1 MRITLTSGTE
11 AEVARPAG
19 DARMGLV
26 VAPDIYGLRPLY
38 EDICRRLADEWDMVT
53 IAVEPFPGQDLGPDL
68 DPRYAAVPS
77 KFDMDALRDLVEAA
91 DETACDRVG
100 LIGFCMGGM
109 YAFKAA
115 GLRRFDRIASF
126 YGMIRVPE
134 AWQGA
139 GQEEPLQYLA
149 RPGASPVLAIIG
161 EKDHYTP
168 PDDVA
173 ELEKLA
179 NVTAVVYPDA
189 EHGFVHDPSR
199 PAHRP
204 ADAQDAWDR
213 ALAFLT
219 S

>member
-1 MRITLTSGTE
+1 MTAILE
-11 AEVARPAG
+11 PDVAQASILQAMLHGSVSFR
-19 DARMGLV
+19 
-26 VAPDIYGLRPLY
+26 
-38 EDICRRLADEWDMVT
+38 
-53 IAVEPFPGQDLGPDL
+53 
-68 DPRYAAVPS
+68 
-77 KFDMDALRDLVEAA
+77 DMDALRDLVEAA

-173 ELEKLA
+173 ELEKA
-179 NVTAVVYPDA
+179 YNEA
-189 EHGFVHDPSR
+189 
-199 PAHRP
+199 
-204 ADAQDAWDR
+204 
-213 ALAFLT
+213 
-219 S
+219 